1 MTVGKSPQPNAS
13 SSAMSRLIDGLTI
26 TRRHDECLKDPCWPD
41 HPPLGSEEEIGYW
54 IDTNHRC
61 NTQLWHQEDLARR
74 TRASDAEIVANKRA
88 IDHHNQQRNDA
99 IEKLN
104 ELLLVAL
111 GWMHPAEQAGMA
123 LQLTLPQGARLNSET
138 VGSMID
144 RLSILA
150 LKIKAMKQL
159 VDSENFREETRQL
172 HAQKLH
178 QLQAQRNDLS
188 LCLDAFWSEA
198 VAGRACFKVYRQ
210 YKLYNDPSTNP
221 ALMAERMQAGL

>member
-1 MTVGKSPQPNAS
+1 
-13 SSAMSRLIDGLTI
+13 MSRLIGGRTI
-26 TRRHDECLKDPCWPD
+26 TRRHDECLEDPLWPD
-41 HPPLGSEEEIGYW
+41 HPSLVSEGEIGYW

-61 NTQLWHQEDLARR
+61 NTQLWTQEDLARR
-74 TRASDAEIVANKRA
+74 TRAPDAEIVANKRA
-88 IDHHNQQRNDA
+88 IDRHNQQRNDA

-104 ELLLVAL
+104 ELLLMAL
-111 GWMHPAEQAGMA
+111 GWMRPAEQSG
-123 LQLTLPQGARLNSET
+123 LTLKLRLPLGARLNSET
-138 VGSMID
+138 VGSMVD

-150 LKIKAMKQL
+150 LKIKAVNQL
-159 VDSENFREETRQL
+159 VCNENFPEETRQL

-178 QLQAQRNDLS
+178 QLREQRDDLS

-221 ALMAERMQAGL
+221 ALMAENFQAGF